1 MLLGMKR
8 RYRVMK
14 FDDKTI
20 SKFNLRTVIV
30 DGEEWHYMPITE
42 EKLWDIVKLFRE
54 LDCDVA
60 IWILYGDAILDID
73 TYEVDVPGHILF
85 TMTYHGIKIKK
96 LEGVG
101 KNDA

>member
-1 MLLGMKR
+1 
-8 RYRVMK
+8 MK

-20 SKFNLRTVIV
+20 SKFNLKTMIV
-30 DGEEWHYMPITE
+30 DGKEWYYMPITE

-60 IWILYGDAILDID
+60 IWIFYGDAILDID
-73 TYEVDVPGHILF
+73 TYEVEVPGHNILF
-85 TMTYHGIKIKK
+85 NMTGHGIQVKK